1 MLCCFWDCS
10 AKIFSIVSCA
20 KLFLTS
26 NTYMLVSLSS
36 TDVLSD
42 LKSLYTKSSALSCN
56 LLTRLLIWLIQ
67 LLIQLIQLIRLLSI
81 LLGFIQTI
89 FFFFF
94 WKKIKFIKSFLKKM
108 GYNRKI
114 LAIAWSFLLVLFTHL
129 YHAYWSGAKK
139 GLLK

>member
-20 KLFLTS
+20 KLLLTS

-67 LLIQLIQLIRLLSI
+67 LLIQLIRLLSI

-89 FFFFF
+89 FFFF

-139 GLLK
+139 VLLK